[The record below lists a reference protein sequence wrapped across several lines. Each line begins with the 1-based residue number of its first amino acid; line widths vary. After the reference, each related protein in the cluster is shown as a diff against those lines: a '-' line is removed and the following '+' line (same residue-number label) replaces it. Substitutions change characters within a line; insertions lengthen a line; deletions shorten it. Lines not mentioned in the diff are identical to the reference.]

1 MAAAG
6 VSRDAALPMT
16 IAAATRYVAQANS
29 SAAALQG
36 DGNTYMNMYEATS
49 MNSGLTVVVLINVFV
64 AGLGLLFYRYIIL
77 REAGLLTEEEIELLR
92 KYPDNLHAYTYTPSD
107 SFVRAPPPV
116 RWTGWT
122 DFLRGDDRVLSRDA
136 QVYLLFQRA
145 CILTTMACGL
155 FASIVLLPWY
165 WFGGELFQVGHGA
178 TNSDGQKP
186 LTLLNMLKSD
196 RGVFERFT
204 SHNLP
209 SASPLVL
216 LQFPVMAVVAFC
228 VVFLYSVVKTAAG
241 QSRRTTAEWLQH
253 PSTPRAGEPTISQS
267 FTHDV
272 QARSASHYVT
282 SPDASPTASPTRRRN
297 RDEWTLFVRGLPLDI
312 RSSTELAK
320 MLSVIYPSQ
329 VARVE
334 LVCKGRSSEVKM
346 MRELESAK
354 YRYEYFLGLDNNDE
368 VTHRFVSRT
377 LFGGLFGLFV
387 RRYSREEIL
396 EKLRHQITDL
406 EKKLNSR
413 KSQPVRGFRGC
424 AFISFTSSRAAE
436 IALKHGANHVHDS
449 LVSPSSSSGSSESY
463 ETIPRT
469 RESLQFGIPT
479 LRNLYLGVVNILPEA
494 IRNWVLSTPSL
505 SPSMDS
511 FVNENVVFASNRDSY
526 RARQYVA
533 MRLRKMKAKRAPKS
547 ADIVWENIGISFME
561 RTIREILVQIL
572 VFAILILFTS
582 PIAMLTA
589 GKLFVSE
596 IALLTDPQVLAKHN
610 ATGNV
615 TGNPLLPTID
625 VKNSNAAL
633 GIASY
638 IMERLPNALSNNE
651 WLRSTI
657 FTYVPVLMLACVFA
671 AVPSL
676 LRITCVW
683 EGYMTK
689 SAQELSVFRKT
700 AFYYV
705 MNAVVLPSVALNTMS
720 EFLEVLY
727 QKSNGGADISSAL
740 PILTR
745 LFSGDIAFFLCNYL
759 VQLALTGS
767 VFWLMRIPSS
777 FSMMIRR
784 RMALTPLENAE
795 AKCTDVFDYPRH
807 YAYCVT
813 VISMCL
819 LFGCMAPL
827 LWWFAFFYFIIKHS
841 VDVYCIRYVHPRT
854 HIDGRLP
861 RNSISFVL
869 VWTVVS
875 QLSIAVMFYS
885 QNWVKA
891 CIACV
896 FLCALT
902 MAACLSAGHDVGNR
916 VLIVIATARSELVR
930 RLVGDGSTMF
940 GWAVG
945 TSMQDLNSSALGSID
960 EEPQETSALLEAGFY
975 KDPELTDE
983 GDIGAAGWKTSGEIR
998 NSLILPRLARN
1009 HRYQHVVE
1017 QLSD

>member
-1 MAAAG
+1 MSVVA
-6 VSRDAALPMT
+6 SRDSALQPT
-16 IAAATRYVAQANS
+16 IGSMARYMAQANS
-29 SAAALQG
+29 STAALQG

-49 MNSGLTVVVLINVFV
+49 MNSGLTIVVLINIFV

-77 REAGLLTEEEIELLR
+77 REAGLLTEDEIELLR
-92 KYPDNLHAYTYTPSD
+92 KYPDNLHSYTYTPCD

-122 DFLRGDDRVLSRDA
+122 DFLSGDDRVLSRDA

-145 CILTTMACGL
+145 CILTTLACGM
-155 FASIVLLPWY
+155 FASVVLLPWY
-165 WFGGELFQVGHGA
+165 WFGGELFQVGHDTA
-178 TNSDGQKP
+178 NSDGQKP

-241 QSRRTTAEWLQH
+241 QSQRSTAEWLRNA
-253 PSTPRAGEPTISQS
+253 STQRAGESSVSQALALE
-267 FTHDV
+267 THA
-272 QARSASHYVT
+272 QSTSHYIT
-282 SPDASPTASPTRRRN
+282 SPDASPSASPSRRAS

-312 RSSTELAK
+312 RSSTELAR
-320 MLSVIYPSQ
+320 MLSVIYPSH

-334 LVCKGRSSEVKM
+334 LVCEERSLEVKM
-346 MRELESAK
+346 MRELASAK
-354 YRYEYFLGLDNNDE
+354 YRYEYLVGLENDDT
-368 VTHRFVSRT
+368 VTNRFVSRT
-377 LFGGLFGLFV
+377 LFDGLFGLFV
-387 RRYSREEIL
+387 RRSSREEIL
-396 EKLRHQITDL
+396 RRLRRQITEL
-406 EKKLNSR
+406 ERKLDSR
-413 KSQPVRGFRGC
+413 TSQPVRGFRGC
-424 AFISFTSSRAAE
+424 AFITFTSSRAAE
-436 IALKHGANHVHDS
+436 IVLKHGANHVHNS
-449 LVSPSSSSGSSESY
+449 LVSPSSSNESSGSYES
-463 ETIPRT
+463 IPRT

-479 LRNLYLGVVNILPEA
+479 LRNLYIAVLNILPEGF
-494 IRNWVLSTPSL
+494 RNWALSTPTL
-505 SPSMDS
+505 SPSLESFGSES
-511 FVNENVVFASNRDSY
+511 FVLNSKRDSY

-533 MRLRKMKAKRAPKS
+533 LRLRKMKAKRAPKS
-547 ADIVWENIGISFME
+547 PDIVWENIGISFME

-572 VFAILILFTS
+572 VFTILILFTS

-596 IALLTDPQVLAKHN
+596 IALLTDPQVLANHN
-610 ATGNV
+610 A

-633 GIASY
+633 GIANY
-638 IMERLPNALSNNE
+638 IMERLPNALSSNE
-651 WLRSTI
+651 WLRSAI
-657 FTYVPVLMLACVFA
+657 FTYVPVLMLACVFSV
-671 AVPSL
+671 VPSL
-676 LRITCVW
+676 LRITCIW

-740 PILTR
+740 PILAR

-767 VFWLMRIPSS
+767 VFWLMRLPSS
-777 FSMMIRR
+777 FSMMVRR
-784 RMALTPLENAE
+784 RMALTPLETAE

-827 LWWFAFFYFIIKHS
+827 LWWFAFFYFIIKHA

-885 QNWVKA
+885 ENWVKA
-891 CIACV
+891 CVACIL
-896 FLCALT
+896 LCGLT
-902 MAACLSAGHDVGNR
+902 LAACLSAGPDVGNR
-916 VLIVIATARSELVR
+916 VLALIARARIELVR

-945 TSMQDLNSSALGSID
+945 TSMQNLSRSRSGSTESSAGD
-960 EEPQETSALLEAGFY
+960 PQETSALLEPMFL
-975 KDPELTDE
+975 KD
-983 GDIGAAGWKTSGEIR
+983 GDIAASWGTSGSSIR
-998 NSLILPRLARN
+998 NSLIR
-1009 HRYQHVVE
+1009 HRPPDGDRYHHVVE
-1017 QLSD
+1017 DMSD